1 MTKYLLLILL
11 IVCCWAPL
19 ESRGAYLPD
28 IQSLLAD
35 SSGQSADV
43 IVNNLIQHHPLVR
56 EKVVAA
62 PGDGKIRPSK
72 NQSGPFFGALA
83 LLFVFAGVRV
93 VFERHVNNLIKIF
106 TQFSISKRQLKDQ
119 LENDSRASVVLKVL
133 YFIST
138 GYLLFAVLH
147 RYTFITQHRSTFI
160 SVILCTGLMGGLF
173 ILKSVLIHILA
184 WVFQNKEAASLY
196 QFNTSLA
203 QEFAALLLFPL
214 CILLVLSSSSIYQ
227 TILFISVIVFSVM
240 LIYKYIR
247 ISGILKKMLR
257 VDIIHFLLY
266 LCAFEIIPILT
277 LARLVSE

>member
-1 MTKYLLLILL
+1 MLKRFLIPLLLI
-11 IVCCWAPL
+11 ICCWTPL
-19 ESRGAYLPD
+19 KSRAAYWPD
-28 IQSLLAD
+28 IQTVLTD
-35 SSGQSADV
+35 SSGKDLETLMQE
-43 IVNNLIQHHPLVR
+43 LIQHHPLVQV
-56 EKVVAA
+56 KVVPI

-93 VFERHVNNLIKIF
+93 IFERHVNNLIKIF

-138 GYLLFAVLH
+138 GYLLFALLQ
-147 RYTFITQHRSTFI
+147 RYTFLFHHRSVI
-160 SVILCTGLMGGLF
+160 VCIILCTGLMGGLF
-173 ILKSVLIHILA
+173 VLKSILIHTLA
-184 WVFQNKEAASLY
+184 WVFQQKEAASLY
-196 QFNTSLA
+196 QFNSSLT

-214 CILLVLSSSSIYQ
+214 CILLLLSSSSIYH
-227 TILFISVIVFSVM
+227 ILLILATVVFAVM

-277 LARLVSE
+277 LARLVS

>member
-1 MTKYLLLILL
+1 MLKRYLLPILL
-11 IVCCWAPL
+11 IVCWWTPL
-19 ESRGAYLPD
+19 KSRAAYWPD
-28 IQSLLAD
+28 IQSVLAD
-35 SSGQSADV
+35 SSGKSAETMTQE
-43 IVNNLIQHHPLVR
+43 LIQHHPLVQV
-56 EKVVAA
+56 KVVPAQ
-62 PGDGKIRPSK
+62 GDGKIRPSK

-83 LLFVFAGVRV
+83 LLFIFAGVRV
-93 VFERHVNNLIKIF
+93 VFERHVNNLVKIF

-138 GYLLFAVLH
+138 GYLLFALLH
-147 RYTFITQHRSTFI
+147 RYTFLFHHRSVVV
-160 SVILCTGLMGGLF
+160 SVMLCTGLMGGLF
-173 ILKSVLIHILA
+173 VLKSILIHTLA
-184 WVFQNKEAASLY
+184 WVFQQKEAASLY
-196 QFNTSLA
+196 QFNSSLT

-214 CILLVLSSSSIYQ
+214 CILLLLSSSSIYQ
-227 TILFISVIVFSVM
+227 TLLILATVVFAVM

-277 LARLVSE
+277 LARLVS